1 MLDWLKNIN
10 KDYPEFW
17 KEYLTKFSKKS
28 KRYVVL
34 STKATGDSI
43 EKDVITFIS
52 AFAVENDSIMIKDS
66 FEAIL
71 LQYRFLHDNHL
82 SNEYIIESRLLKL
95 SEPEALK
102 SFVEYLGNGILVG
115 HDIQSDV
122 ERINATLE
130 RMDCGR
136 LRNEA
141 LDVDIMHRKL
151 HEITEDKELSL
162 DELSDF
168 YKIKKIEGDSAT
180 ENAYK
185 IALLFLKLKNKLGL
199 K

>member
-10 KDYPEFW
+10 KEYPEFW

-66 FEAIL
+66 FETIL

>member
-10 KDYPEFW
+10 KEHPDFW
-17 KEYLTKFSKKS
+17 KEYLAKFSKKS
-28 KRYVVL
+28 NRYVVL
-34 STKATGDSI
+34 STEATGDSI
-43 EKDVITFIS
+43 EKDVITYIS
-52 AFAVENDSIMIKDS
+52 AFAVVNDAICIKDS
-66 FEAIL
+66 FETIL

-102 SFVEYLGNGILVG
+102 TFIEYLGNGILVG
-115 HDIQSDV
+115 HQIESSV
-122 ERINATLE
+122 AMINGALE
-130 RMDCGR
+130 RLDCGK

-141 LDVDIMHRKL
+141 LDIDIMHRKL
-151 HEITEDKELSL
+151 NEITEDKELTL
-162 DELSDF
+162 EELTDY
-168 YKIKKIEGDSAT
+168 YKIQQTPTDSTT

-185 IALLFLKLKNKLGL
+185 IALLFLKLKFKLGL

>member
-28 KRYVVL
+28 KRYVIL

-66 FEAIL
+66 FETIL

>member
-1 MLDWLKNIN
+1 MLDWLKHIN
-10 KDYPEFW
+10 KEHPEFW

-28 KRYVVL
+28 KRYVIL
-34 STKATGDSI
+34 STKATGDSP

-52 AFAVENDSIMIKDS
+52 AFAVENDTIMIKNS
-66 FEAIL
+66 FETIL

-82 SNEYIIESRLLKL
+82 SNEYIIESRLMKL

-102 SFVEYLGNGILVG
+102 SFIEYLGNGIIVG
-115 HDIQSDV
+115 HQIEKDV
-122 ERINATLE
+122 AMINATLE
-130 RMDCGR
+130 RMDCGK

-141 LDVDIMHRKL
+141 LDIDIMHRKL
-151 HEITEDKELSL
+151 HEITEDREFSL

-168 YKIKKIEGDSAT
+168 YKIQKTEGDSAT
-180 ENAYK
+180 EEAYK
-185 IALLFLKLKNKLGL
+185 IALLFLKLKYKLGL

>member
-10 KDYPEFW
+10 KEHPEFW
-17 KEYLTKFSKKS
+17 KEYLAKFAKKS
-28 KRYVVL
+28 NRYVIL
-34 STKATGDSI
+34 STEATGDSI
-43 EKDVITFIS
+43 EKDVITYIS
-52 AFAVENDSIMIKDS
+52 AFAVVEDSICIKDS
-66 FEAIL
+66 FETIL

-102 SFVEYLGNGILVG
+102 TFINYLGNAIIVG
-115 HDIQSDV
+115 HEVESDV
-122 ERINATLE
+122 AMINAALD
-130 RMDCGR
+130 RLDCGK

-141 LDVDIMHRKL
+141 LDIDIMHQKL
-151 HEITEDKELSL
+151 NEITDDKELSL
-162 DELSDF
+162 EELADY
-168 YKIKKIEGDSAT
+168 YKIQQTPNNSTT

-185 IALLFLKLKNKLGL
+185 IALLFLKLKFKLGL

>member
-66 FEAIL
+66 FETIL

-122 ERINATLE
+122 EMINATLE

-141 LDVDIMHRKL
+141 LDIDIMHRKL

>member
-1 MLDWLKNIN
+1 MLDWLKHIN
-10 KDYPEFW
+10 KEHPEFW
-17 KEYLTKFSKKS
+17 KEYTAKFSKKS
-28 KRYVVL
+28 KRYVIL

-52 AFAVENDSIMIKDS
+52 AFAVENDTIMIKDS
-66 FEAIL
+66 FETIL
-71 LQYRFLHDNHL
+71 LQYRFLHDNRL

-102 SFVEYLGNGILVG
+102 SFVEYLGNGIIVG
-115 HDIQSDV
+115 HQIEKDV
-122 ERINATLE
+122 AMINATLE
-130 RMDCGR
+130 RMDCGK

-141 LDVDIMHRKL
+141 LDIDIMHRKL
-151 HEITEDKELSL
+151 HEITEDKEFSL

-168 YKIKKIEGDSAT
+168 YKIQKIEGDSAT
-180 ENAYK
+180 EEAYK
-185 IALLFLKLKNKLGL
+185 IALLFLKLKLKLGL

>member
-10 KDYPEFW
+10 KEYPEFW

-28 KRYVVL
+28 KRYVIL

-66 FEAIL
+66 FETIL

>member
-66 FEAIL
+66 FETIL

-151 HEITEDKELSL
+151 HEITEDKVLSL